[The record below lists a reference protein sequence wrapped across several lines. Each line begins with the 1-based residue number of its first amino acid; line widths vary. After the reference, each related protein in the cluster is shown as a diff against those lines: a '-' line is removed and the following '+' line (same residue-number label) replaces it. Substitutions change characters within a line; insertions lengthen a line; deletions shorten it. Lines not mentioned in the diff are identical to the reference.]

1 MSSSKSSN
9 KKRRPKKKKSI
20 PNTEYPKKIV
30 EVAENKKEKVYE
42 YLSEWHSNRSSWKY
56 KKLYEIWLV
65 KNFLKK
71 PMLGKQYFKIFLL
84 YVENMKGF
92 SKQRCLE
99 KVQAIVSSNE
109 SRSET
114 DESPKERSIKL
125 KRAKAVLRVLQEV
138 CPFSSCAQTI
148 SIYEMSVLQP
158 LDAHITKS
166 SYDLLTLLCMLIT
179 SSNHLFSLSVLMFL
193 LQSSIGLIHPS

>member
-1 MSSSKSSN
+1 MSPSKNTN

-20 PNTEYPKKIV
+20 PNVEYPKKIV

-42 YLSEWHSNRSSWKY
+42 YLNEWHSNRASWKY

-84 YVENMKGF
+84 YVENMKGL

-99 KVQAIVSSNE
+99 KVQAIVSNNE

-125 KRAKAVLRVLQEV
+125 KRAKAVLKVEHKLEGGLS
-138 CPFSSCAQTI
+138 FSRPGSG
-148 SIYEMSVLQP
+148 
-158 LDAHITKS
+158 
-166 SYDLLTLLCMLIT
+166 LLKILEC
-179 SSNHLFSLSVLMFL
+179 MFL
-193 LQSSIGLIHPS
+193 GFWWK